1 MTLQSVRETLAPF
14 FAIISNMTTIKNI
27 VVAGGTHGN
36 ERTGVALVQKWMEN
50 PGCYNTLCPSANV
63 QLVYGNPEAMRLN
76 RRYRDHDLN
85 RAFSQVCLD
94 STADVDQYEF
104 RRARELN
111 KLFGPK
117 GANTKTDL
125 LLDVHNTG
133 SNMGL
138 CLILSARDPFTMKAS
153 AVLTQEFE
161 DTWIYYQPEERSV
174 SPYFG
179 TVAKADVCIEIGPQQ
194 HGTLNASIFERSE
207 KLVQRYLEL
216 IEEWN
221 RGQLQTRAPIK
232 VDVYTQL
239 RDLGYPKAWAGA
251 PIAAMIH
258 PDLDGHDYCELKK
271 GDKLFRT
278 FDGKDILY
286 EGEADGSTSVWPIFI
301 NEPAY
306 YEKDIAMSLTV
317 KTEEMW

>member
-1 MTLQSVRETLAPF
+1 MHFMSF
-14 FAIISNMTTIKNI
+14 IKNI

-36 ERTGVALVQKWMEN
+36 ERTGVRLVQKWMEN
-50 PGCYNTLCPSANV
+50 PDCYKDLCPSANV
-63 QLVYGNPEAMRLN
+63 ELVLSNPEAIRLN

-85 RAFSQVCLD
+85 RAFSQTCLD
-94 STADVDQYEF
+94 VSAEPEQYEF
-104 RRARELN
+104 HRARELN
-111 KLFGPK
+111 RIYGPK
-117 GANTKTDL
+117 GENTRTDL
-125 LLDVHNTG
+125 LLDIHNTG

-138 CLILSARDPFTMKAS
+138 CLILSTRDPFTMKAS

-161 DTWIYYQPEERSV
+161 DAWIYYQPEERSE

-194 HGTLNASIFERSE
+194 HGTLNAAIFERSE
-207 KLVQRYLEL
+207 KLVKRYLEL
-216 IEEWN
+216 AEEWN
-221 RGQLQTRAPIK
+221 RGELQKRPAIK

-239 RDLGYPKAWAGA
+239 RDLGYPKDWPCG
-251 PIAAMIH
+251 PITAMIH
-258 PDLDGHDYCELKK
+258 PDLNGRDYSPLRK
-271 GDKLFRT
+271 GDKVFRT
-278 FDGKDILY
+278 FDGKDVLY
-286 EGEADGSTSVWPIFI
+286 EGEADGRDMVYPIFI

>member
-1 MTLQSVRETLAPF
+1 MNE
-14 FAIISNMTTIKNI
+14 IKSI

-36 ERTGVALVQKWMEN
+36 ERTGVSLVQKWMAHPE
-50 PGCYNTLCPSANV
+50 CYRDLCKSAKIE
-63 QLVYGNPEAMRLN
+63 LVLSNPEAMRLN

-85 RAFSQVCLD
+85 RAFSQTCLD
-94 STADVDQYEF
+94 SEIDGGQYEF

-111 KLFGPK
+111 ALYGPK
-117 GANTKTDL
+117 GENTRTDL

-133 SNMGL
+133 SNMGM
-138 CLILSARDPFTMKAS
+138 CLILSARDPFCMRAS

-161 DTWIYYQPEERSV
+161 DAWIYYQPEERSS

-179 TVAKADVCIEIGPQQ
+179 TVAKADICIEIGPQH
-194 HGTLNASIFERSE
+194 HGTLNAAIFERSE
-207 KLVQRYLEL
+207 KLVKRYLEL
-216 IEEWN
+216 AEEWN
-221 RGQLQTRAPIK
+221 RGELQKRPLIK

-239 RDLGYPKAWAGA
+239 RDLGYPKPQGGG
-251 PIAAMIH
+251 PIQAMIH
-258 PDLDGHDYCELKK
+258 PEVDKHDYRELKD

-278 FDGKDILY
+278 FDGEDILY
-286 EGEADGSTSVWPIFI
+286 HGETVHPIFI

-317 KTEEMW
+317 KTEEEW